1 MIHIGNSMSKMRI
14 TDNIFFINYLL
25 YSVILRKIR
34 NQSNFSRKIT
44 KMRDNCVNYML
55 IEENLPHITRFLT
68 ERMIKMTVYCIFVD
82 FLISI
87 LYNLNIQTEDG
98 EI

>member
-1 MIHIGNSMSKMRI
+1 
-14 TDNIFFINYLL
+14 
-25 YSVILRKIR
+25 
-34 NQSNFSRKIT
+34 
-44 KMRDNCVNYML
+44 MRDNCVNYML